1 MWILERMGSRE
12 IERRDMMTNGN
23 GNSIRHCDKECKEGT
38 IQDVVE
44 GRNGIIDVI
53 IQVPLL

>member
-23 GNSIRHCDKECKEGT
+23 GISIRHCDE
-38 IQDVVE
+38 DVRK
-44 GRNGIIDVI
+44 GRFKM
-53 IQVPLL
+53 L